1 LWAFKLRFTGNADR
15 SKKCRS
21 SSTIEY
27 DLWRNRSSA
36 FEPNFRKNA
45 LTFFIFFEGEIPM
58 ATRVAINGFGRI
70 GRQVTKAFFEKH
82 PGEFDLVAINDLSN
96 VNTNAHLFKYDS
108 NYGIFKGDVSV
119 DGGDIIIN
127 GDRLKVLSERDPSK
141 LPWGDLGVD
150 IVVESTGI
158 FTSKEKAELHIA
170 AGAKKV
176 IISAPA
182 KGEDITVCMGVNH
195 EKYNAASHHIIS
207 NASCTTNCLAPA
219 AKVVNDTFGI
229 EQGVMTTVHAY
240 TNDQQILDLVHS
252 DLRRAR
258 AAGLSIIPTTTG
270 AAKAVAL
277 VVPELKGKFDGMAMR
292 VPTSTVSV
300 VDFVAK
306 VKNPGS
312 TADLLAAF
320 DTAAAGAMK
329 GILAVSREPL
339 VSIDYKGNAFS
350 STIDA
355 EFTAFYGDLVK
366 VVTWYDNEWAY
377 SVRVTD
383 LAAYIASKGI

>member
-1 LWAFKLRFTGNADR
+1 
-15 SKKCRS
+15 
-21 SSTIEY
+21 
-27 DLWRNRSSA
+27 
-36 FEPNFRKNA
+36 
-45 LTFFIFFEGEIPM
+45 M
-58 ATRVAINGFGRI
+58 AIKIAINGFGRI
-70 GRQVTKAFFEKH
+70 GRQVTKALFEKYR
-82 PGEFDLVAINDLSN
+82 GEFDLVAVNDLSD
-96 VNTNAHLFKYDS
+96 VDTNAHLFKYDS
-108 NYGIFKGDVSV
+108 NYGIFPGDVSV
-119 DGGDIIIN
+119 EGGDIIID
-127 GDRLKVLSERDPSK
+127 GDRVKVLSERDPSK
-141 LPWGDLGVD
+141 LPWGDMGVD

-158 FTSKEKAELHIA
+158 FTDREKAALHLS

-182 KGEDITVCMGVNH
+182 KGEDITICMGVNN
-195 EKYNAASHHIIS
+195 EQYDPANHHVIS

-229 EQGVMTTVHAY
+229 EQGVMTTVHSY
-240 TNDQQILDLVHS
+240 TNDQRILDLTHK

-258 AAGLSIIPTTTG
+258 AAAVSIIPTTTG

-292 VPTSTVSV
+292 VPTPTVSV

-306 VKNPGS
+306 VSRPGS
-312 TADLLAAF
+312 TEELLAAL
-320 DTAAAGAMK
+320 DAAAAGPMQ
-329 GILAVSREPL
+329 GVLAVSREPL
-339 VSIDYKGNAFS
+339 VSIDYKGNAYS

-383 LAAYIASKGI
+383 LAKYIADQGF